1 MKSPLTLYLGNPSWS
16 AGGATLYC
24 AVDLERNLEMVSHI
38 KIPQVL
44 RTWLTTGNTN

>member
-1 MKSPLTLYLGNPSWS
+1 MQLTLDLGNPSWS
-16 AGGATLYC
+16 AGGVTLYC

-38 KIPQVL
+38 KIRQVL